1 MNIKLI
7 ISDIDGVWTDGG
19 MYYFNNGQEAKKFNT
34 SDSIGVSLAKIAKID
49 LIIIS
54 GEDIPA
60 LRNRLKKLNI
70 NTYYLGVKDKVAV
83 VEELASEKNIGFH
96 EIGFIGD
103 EVNDHE
109 LLEKVGFSACPKSAP
124 EYTKKLVHFITHSNG
139 GMGAFRD
146 FVIEILKRE
155 NKLTECFRQLLNNE
169 HNKK

>member
-34 SDSIGVSLAKIAKID
+34 SDSVGVALTKIAKID

-70 NTYYLGVKDKVAV
+70 QNHYLGVKNKLSL
-83 VEELASEKNIGFH
+83 VEKLAAEKNLQWNQIA
-96 EIGFIGD
+96 FIGD
-103 EVNDHE
+103 EVNDYE
-109 LLEKVGFSACPKSAP
+109 LLKKVGFSACPQSAP
-124 EYTKKLVHFITHSNG
+124 EYTKQIVDFITPTKG
-139 GMGAFRD
+139 GAGAFRD
-146 FVIEILKRE
+146 FVV
-155 NKLTECFRQLLNNE
+155 QLLKQE
-169 HNKK
+169 KKFTEYFEKLLKVGS